1 MRPALSSVPS
11 YSVPISLVDLGRKP
25 ALLLLE
31 TTQRAWQMLVLEMM
45 TSSRRASLPSRL
57 SRHSVW
63 RIPPRRR
70 RTRILV
76 VSWYVRLV
84 TFVWILVTPKLA
96 LY

>member
-1 MRPALSSVPS
+1 MRPALSSVPC
-11 YSVPISLVDLGRKP
+11 YGVPISLVDLGRRP
-25 ALLLLE
+25 VLLLLE
-31 TTQRAWQMLVLEMM
+31 TTQRAWRMLVLGMM

-70 RTRILV
+70 RTRISV

-84 TFVWILVTPKLA
+84 TFVWILLTPRLP
-96 LY
+96 L